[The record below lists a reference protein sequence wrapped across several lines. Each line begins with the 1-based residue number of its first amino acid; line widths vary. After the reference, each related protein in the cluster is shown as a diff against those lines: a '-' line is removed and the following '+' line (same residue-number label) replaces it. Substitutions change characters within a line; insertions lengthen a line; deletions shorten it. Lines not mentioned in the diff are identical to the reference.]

1 MSTFTMTRRSFAKLA
16 AATAVATAMSAA
28 SAPLAALA
36 EAEVDAEQAGEVK
49 RIRSCCRGCG
59 KMECGVWVTVKDGR
73 AIKIEGD
80 ESAFHSQ
87 GNCCT
92 KSQSSMHAAYHPD
105 RMYYPMKRTNPRGD
119 SDPGWVRITWDE
131 AFETIVEKLQECID
145 KYGGET
151 VFGMSGT
158 SRIWGM
164 IAYGALP
171 QLVGSGNMAIPWQ
184 VCKGPRFFAG
194 AMQSMMQSS
203 WMETVGHPLVYTSWG
218 TGPEMS
224 NYDDSCRTIVD
235 VAERA
240 EQHIIVDPRMTNGG
254 KEADQWLN
262 VRPGTDGAMIMG
274 WLNYIIENDLY
285 DDLFAKK
292 WTNGPFL
299 VCDDIEPSG
308 HKDYT
313 FYIGRYDVKTR
324 LLKESDMVEDGSPY
338 RYMVWDNLNDRLT
351 WFDADTGMWEGQ
363 AEIYETPT
371 AGHEG
376 MQENLVPGVSQ
387 GFVLDPTPFNP
398 EIDPALY
405 GEFEV
410 TLKDGTVS
418 TVKPVWEYFAA
429 KCAEYPLDKVA
440 EITGVPA
447 DKIELAVKTHATRMD
462 PSTGYGNGGVHYQ
475 LAIEHSCNAINF
487 CRAMDTYV
495 GLTGNWDVPGG
506 HRGATMGLFTLK
518 AGLGSVSYGS
528 PYPDPEIYNRACGT
542 EDFPVL
548 KWWQGWADD
557 ASLFKAMETGEPY
570 PLKFGWCSTG
580 DIMNMSNP
588 NQKWAALY
596 NVDFFVFED
605 LFKAPTSGMADILL
619 PVHHWLETDCPRQS
633 QGAAGAVG
641 ATVRC
646 IEPPADTMHD
656 IDIITHMYELMGK
669 PWGYEDNPYPS
680 RIENLDLMLQFGN
693 MTGQFLTWDEFNAN
707 FQENGWMDAK
717 VLNPAGWGTYRRY
730 ETGFLPLKLACG
742 GNEKDQ
748 MKELTTPG
756 FGTPTR
762 KMEIWSTIIETFQ
775 PEADL
780 IPDYHEPPLSPVADP
795 EMCEKYPF
803 IATSGRRIPVYFHS
817 EHRQLPWCREL
828 WPAPRIEINPED
840 AAELGI
846 EHGDWVWIEN
856 DNTKIRQKADLYY
869 GVNKGVVNLEHQ
881 WWFPELEQAD
891 HGFPL
896 SNCNCLVTTGVGY
909 QDPICG
915 ASYLRA
921 YPVKIYKATPE
932 NSPFGNPVPCGED
945 GTEIIH
951 LSDDERLKAWMPTY
965 EGRE

>member
-1 MSTFTMTRRSFAKLA
+1 MSKFSMTRRSFAKLA
-16 AATAVATAMSAA
+16 AATAAATALSAA
-28 SAPLAALA
+28 TSPLSALA
-36 EAEVDAEQAGEVK
+36 EAAVEAAEPEVK
-49 RIRSCCRGCG
+49 RIRSCCRACG
-59 KMECGVWVTVKDGR
+59 KVECGVWVTVENGR
-73 AIKIEGD
+73 AVKVEGD
-80 ESAFHSQ
+80 ESSFHTQ

-92 KSQSSMHAAYHPD
+92 KSQSSMQAAYHPD
-105 RMYYPMKRTNPRGD
+105 RMYYPMKRTNPKGAD
-119 SDPGWVRITWDE
+119 DPGWVRITWDE
-131 AFETIVEKLQECID
+131 AFATIVEKMQESID
-145 KYGGET
+145 KFGGET

-164 IAYGALP
+164 IAYGALG
-171 QLVGSGNMAIPWQ
+171 QLAGTANMAIPWQ
-184 VCKGPRFFAG
+184 VCKGPRFFATSLN
-194 AMQSMMQSS
+194 SMMQAS

-224 NYDDSCRTIVD
+224 NYDDSCRTVVD

-240 EQHIIVDPRMTNGG
+240 EQHIIVDPRVTNGG
-254 KEADQWLN
+254 KEADQWLSL
-262 VRPGTDGAMIMG
+262 RPGTDGAMIMG
-274 WLNYIIENDLY
+274 WLNYIIENNLY

-299 VCDDIEPSG
+299 VCEGMEPSG
-308 HKDYT
+308 HSDYL
-313 FYIGRYDVKTR
+313 FNNGRYDVKTT
-324 LLKESDMVEDGSPY
+324 LLKEADMVEGGSLT
-338 RYMVWDNLNDRLT
+338 RYMVWDNLNNRLT
-351 WFDADTGMWEGQ
+351 WFDCDSGMWENEQ
-363 AEIYETPT
+363 WTPPT

-376 MQENLVPGVSQ
+376 MQKNLVPGYSQ
-387 GFVLDPTPFNP
+387 GFVIDPTPFNP
-398 EIDPALY
+398 QIDPALY
-405 GEFEV
+405 GEFEIE
-410 TLKDGTVS
+410 LKDGSKV
-418 TVKPVWEYFAA
+418 TVKPAWEYFAA
-429 KCAEYPLDKVA
+429 KCAEYPLDRVA

-447 DKIELAVKTHATRMD
+447 EKIELAVKTHATRMD
-462 PSTGYGNGGVHYQ
+462 PSTGYGNGGIHYQ
-475 LAIEHSCNAINF
+475 LAIEHSCNAISF

-495 GLTGNWDVPGG
+495 ALTGNWDVPGG
-506 HRGATMGLFTLK
+506 HRGATMGQFTLK
-518 AGLGSVSYGS
+518 AGLGSLAYGT
-528 PYPDPEIYNRACGT
+528 PFPEPEVYDKTYGC
-542 EDFPVL
+542 EEFPVL
-548 KWWQGWADD
+548 RWWQNWADD
-557 ASLFKAMETGEPY
+557 ATMFKGMETGEPY

-588 NQKWAALY
+588 NQKWNALY
-596 NVDFFVFED
+596 NCDFFVFSD

-619 PVHHWLETDCPRQS
+619 PAHHWLETDCPRQS
-633 QGAAGAVG
+633 QGAAGAIG

-656 IDIITHMYELMGK
+656 IDVITHLYELFGK

-693 MTGQFLTWDEFNAN
+693 MNGLFLNWEEFNAN
-707 FQENGWMDAK
+707 FQENGWLDAK
-717 VLNPAGWGTYRRY
+717 VMNPPAWGTYRRY
-730 ETGFLPLKLACG
+730 ETGMLPLKLAAG
-742 GNEKDQ
+742 GATKDM
-748 MKELTTPG
+748 MKELSTPG

-762 KMEIWSTIIETFQ
+762 KVEIWSTIIETFM
-775 PEADL
+775 PEGDVL
-780 IPDYHEPPLSPVADP
+780 PDYHEPPLSPIADP

-803 IATSGRRIPVYFHS
+803 IATTGRRIPVYFHS

-856 DNTKIRQKADLYY
+856 DNAKIRQKADLYY

-891 HGFPL
+891 KGFPL

-932 NSPFGNPVPCGED
+932 NSPFGNPVPCGND